1 MANSVNDKA
10 RKARERAREEN
21 YAKGSSYKTDE
32 LVMNLTRG
40 KAKGLDKVMGRY
52 ADTAESRAANVMQQR
67 RRTDAMKTAS
77 RATAIANRTEKKMAE
92 KTIRAGVSGTPKKK
106 GVSAGVRA
114 AAKKAAAGM
123 KKPVK
128 KKAK

>member
-1 MANSVNDKA
+1 MASAKDKA
-10 RKARERAREEN
+10 AKARSKASDQN
-21 YAKGSSYKTDE
+21 FAYPHSSSSTDN
-32 LVMNLTRG
+32 LVMDLTRG

-52 ADTAESRAANVMQQR
+52 TTQAENRAAGVVQQR
-67 RRTDAMKTAS
+67 RRIDTAKTAA
-77 RATAIANRTEKKMAE
+77 RATAIAKRTEKKAAQAS
-92 KTIRAGVSGTPKKK
+92 TRAGVSGTPKKK

-123 KKPVK
+123 KKPT